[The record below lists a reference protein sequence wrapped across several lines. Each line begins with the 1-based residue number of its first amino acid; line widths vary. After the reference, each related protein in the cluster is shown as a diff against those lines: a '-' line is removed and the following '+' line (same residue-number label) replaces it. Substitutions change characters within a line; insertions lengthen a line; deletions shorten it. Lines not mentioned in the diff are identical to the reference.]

1 MKHTHAEGPGSIL
14 KSRFARVVVPL
25 VAALFACALAA
36 PEARAAA
43 SVKPGS
49 PAKVDTSSAAGAVDL
64 TRSSAAHPTY
74 GAAGAFDG
82 QKNVDGR
89 WLAVKAD
96 HMFVTYRFNTATK
109 VTSIKLYN
117 PDANNET
124 TRPPKAWTF
133 EGSNDGDNWTVLDTR
148 TGQTWS
154 SGQVR
159 SYSFQNDDA
168 YVYYKFDCTELNGA
182 TDYLM
187 LWEIEFWGTA
197 PGEVP
202 VDLTSPSGTV
212 TTTTAGDWV
221 KPAKNAFDNGTA
233 HNNDD
238 RSIHSGTTVDWIY
251 TFDSPTK
258 VNAYSLYSPG
268 TAAYNYDKRMP
279 KTWTFEAKNAE
290 DATWT
295 VLDTQSSETGWS
307 ALESRYYEF
316 VNNTA
321 YTSYRFAVTAV
332 QNGSDDYVQLDELE
346 FYFINDNGPLL
357 GDMSLSRTAALS
369 YSLSAAEAANA
380 AELSYIIDDG
390 TSVSTN
396 GTQAVAE
403 GGSAIWTISGLAA
416 DTTWRISVL
425 AENASGT
432 DEKVAGTLFTGE
444 LALGATTNA
453 QEYGLVPGGVVV
465 SRGVSD
471 PFPLV
476 VNYSISGSAG
486 TEGTTWAAPEPV
498 TIPANESSA
507 VLPVV
512 PLMDGD
518 VTSDVTITV
527 ALAAGN
533 YELPAS
539 NAATLTL
546 LNIAAPAGK
555 KTWVAT
561 ANGNASDGANW
572 SPSGAPTETDE
583 ILFDDN
589 FSNARCIWDAAATH
603 TVASWEQTA
612 AFTGTIEL
620 QTTYESGA
628 FAALAITGDCTIN
641 GGTMTQTA
649 NSNSQAYR
657 LSLTVGRNLNV
668 ASGTQITA
676 TGKGYASGYP
686 NGVTAGTHGGS
697 VVVTGTA
704 TVDGQLL
711 ARPSASDKENHIFGA
726 GGSICVSASSISGSG
741 SINASGYGS
750 QYGGRAGGG
759 GGRVALFVTGA
770 DSMEFP
776 LSNVTATGT
785 VGAWNTSGG
794 AGTVFVKTRQ
804 QANGTLVVDDVT
816 VTQTE
821 YRQYLHTRHAAT
833 PIPPG
838 ETWTLDELRFRNS
851 GILVVPEG
859 TTLNIPL
866 AAISS
871 TSDRT
876 AGILYEGGT
885 INFTDVQPGGPYA
898 LTGKWVFQASSP
910 YTFDGNVTISGGAA
924 IGGLRMSGT
933 FDDFATCDVTV
944 NGDLSVAADGWL
956 YADSSGLAGG
966 ASGFTT
972 GPARHGGQMAGS
984 SGNICYDSIFAPCL
998 PAVNSVLSHEKE
1010 SPGGGVIKLMVNGAL
1025 TLDGKAT
1032 AEGPV
1037 RYKGAGSG
1045 GTINITAQTLSGSGS
1060 ISASGTAG
1068 TIAWDEAYNGAG
1080 GRIAVRVTGENVGTN
1095 GVWTKIYARGVATN
1109 QVNTANARNQN
1120 CSAGTIYLQGKSDG
1134 EKGGTIYV
1142 RNQKNYDTS
1151 DVATWIPAAARGDAA
1166 VDFANAKLVIAD
1178 RGVVA
1183 IGAAK
1188 MKLAELTIESN
1199 SLLDLHGK
1207 TLVVKS
1213 AKVNG
1218 VKLASG
1224 TYAAGSTV
1232 EIGEGTLA
1240 NYLVDTATG
1249 GALVVSGGGLSII
1262 VR

>member
-1 MKHTHAEGPGSIL
+1 MKHTHTEGPGSIL
-14 KSRFARVVVPL
+14 KSRFVRGVFPL
-25 VAALFACALAA
+25 VTALFACATSQAELLLYDGFATA
-36 PEARAAA
+36 TDGQNRAAYQTSEERMSLQGDNA
-43 SVKPGS
+43 TSTAFTTGLSSDKPWSETSTVVYTFKNKGLSLPTAFADGTGDQFTARGGGAGFMQSGTPGS
-49 PAKVDTSSAAGAVDL
+49 NTNNQGIRAKNRAITSTMPTTGKLYYRCVMQIDSTAFNALKGTSWKYQGTGISATAAANAYDNQSNLVNNGIRVGFSGRSDQSPSRVDIGINIGGQYTGVLQGITASTPYIVIVELDYDSNKAKVYAATVAQYDARFSWTVENLAVATDVTSSAMQVMFLVGHFETNGGYITFDEIAVGTKLSDVAVVTPATAPQLGAVSL
-64 TRSSAAHPTY
+64 TRS
-74 GAAGAFDG
+74 GAATY
-82 QKNVDGR
+82 
-89 WLAVKAD
+89 AVSAEVLENAAD
-96 HMFVTYRFNTATK
+96 
-109 VTSIKLYN
+109 
-117 PDANNET
+117 
-124 TRPPKAWTF
+124 
-133 EGSNDGDNWTVLDTR
+133 TV
-148 TGQTWS
+148 S
-154 SGQVR
+154 
-159 SYSFQNDDA
+159 
-168 YVYYKFDCTELNGA
+168 
-182 TDYLM
+182 
-187 LWEIEFWGTA
+187 
-197 PGEVP
+197 
-202 VDLTSPSGTV
+202 
-212 TTTTAGDWV
+212 
-221 KPAKNAFDNGTA
+221 
-233 HNNDD
+233 
-238 RSIHSGTTVDWIY
+238 WIAA
-251 TFDSPTK
+251 D
-258 VNAYSLYSPG
+258 G
-268 TAAYNYDKRMP
+268 TAA
-279 KTWTFEAKNAE
+279 TTNAF
-290 DATWT
+290 ATT
-295 VLDTQSSETGWS
+295 VAT
-307 ALESRYYEF
+307 
-316 VNNTA
+316 NT
-321 YTSYRFAVTAV
+321 TAS
-332 QNGSDDYVQLDELE
+332 GSV
-346 FYFINDNGPLL
+346 
-357 GDMSLSRTAALS
+357 
-369 YSLSAAEAANA
+369 
-380 AELSYIIDDG
+380 
-390 TSVSTN
+390 
-396 GTQAVAE
+396 
-403 GGSAIWTISGLAA
+403 SGLAS
-416 DTTWRISVL
+416 DKTYQVSVL
-425 AENASGT
+425 AESAGGS
-432 DEKVAGTLFTGE
+432 DEKVASTIYTG
-444 LALGATTNA
+444 ALSFGAATDA
-453 QEYGLVPGGVVV
+453 YEYGLVTGGVAVA
-465 SRGVSD
+465 RARAD
-471 PFPLV
+471 PFPLT
-476 VNYSISGSAG
+476 VNYTISGSAG
-486 TEGTTWAAPEPV
+486 TEGTTWAAPVAV
-498 TIPANESSA
+498 TIPANATNA

-527 ALAAGN
+527 ALASGN

-546 LNIAAPAGK
+546 VNLAAPPGK

-572 SPSGAPTETDE
+572 SPSGAPTATDE
-583 ILFDDN
+583 ILFDGN

-603 TVASWEQTA
+603 TVASWEQVA
-612 AFTGTIEL
+612 AFTGTVEL

-628 FAALAITGDCTIN
+628 FSALAIVGDCTVN
-641 GGTMTQTA
+641 GGVITQTA
-649 NSNSQAYR
+649 NSNAQTYR
-657 LSLTVGRNLNV
+657 LSMTVGGNLV
-668 ASGTQITA
+668 TASGTQITA
-676 TGKGYASGYP
+676 TGKGYATGYP
-686 NGVTAGTHGGS
+686 SGVTAGTHGGS
-697 VVVTGTA
+697 VSAWSQVYGDFRNPTDIGAGGGSSGLTGGGAIRLAVTGTA
-704 TVDGQLL
+704 TVDGQIL
-711 ARPSASDKENHIFGA
+711 ARPSASDKEYHVFGA
-726 GGSICVSASSISGSG
+726 GGSIYLSATSIAGSG
-741 SINASGYGS
+741 TINASGYGS
-750 QYGGRAGGG
+750 QHGGRAGGG

-770 DSMEFP
+770 DSMEFL

-859 TTLNIPL
+859 TTLSVPL
-866 AAISS
+866 AAISA

-984 SGNICYDSIFAPCL
+984 SGNICYDSVFAPCL

-1068 TIAWDEAYNGAG
+1068 AIAWDEAYNGAG

-1095 GVWTKIYARGVATN
+1095 GVWTRIYARGVATN
-1109 QVNTANARNQN
+1109 QVNTANVRNQN

-1151 DVATWIPAAARGDAA
+1151 NVATWIPAASRGDAA
-1166 VDFANAKLVIAD
+1166 ADFANAKLVIAD

-1188 MKLAELTIESN
+1188 MKLAELTIEEN
-1199 SLLDLHGK
+1199 SLLDLHGEY
-1207 TLVVKS
+1207 VRVKRATVGGTRLS
-1213 AKVNG
+1213 AG
-1218 VKLASG
+1218 RY
-1224 TYAAGSTV
+1224 TAATSPGFLRDS
-1232 EIGEGTLA
+1232 GEGGVLDVG
-1240 NYLVDTATG
+1240 NG
-1249 GALVVSGGGLSII
+1249 FSIA